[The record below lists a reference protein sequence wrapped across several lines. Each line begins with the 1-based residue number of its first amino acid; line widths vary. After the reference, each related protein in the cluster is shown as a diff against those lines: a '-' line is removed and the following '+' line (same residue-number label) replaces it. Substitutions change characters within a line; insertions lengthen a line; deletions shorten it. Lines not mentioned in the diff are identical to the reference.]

1 MNEIIKE
8 IKFLNLKEVYFG
20 SNGFSITDEAE
31 IKDLQL
37 GYSIQPDGSDLTG
50 SGEGDWQKGWI
61 VIGSDTEVGDP
72 FFVDTSEPS
81 NPVYTA
87 MHGMGKWSPELVCN
101 SLTSFIEVLSYL
113 NSISEQDFARIDPD
127 DNTITDPEELSTI
140 EKKLCD
146 ISGEKYYWQN
156 FIEQHQEWIEE
167 FGS

>member
-1 MNEIIKE
+1 
-8 IKFLNLKEVYFG
+8 
-20 SNGFSITDEAE
+20 
-31 IKDLQL
+31 
-37 GYSIQPDGSDLTG
+37 
-50 SGEGDWQKGWI
+50 
-61 VIGSDTEVGDP
+61 
-72 FFVDTSEPS
+72 
-81 NPVYTA
+81 